1 MHDMTKPNVFYQNEL
16 EKNRSEVIVLNKR
29 LIILSYTRLIVFL
42 ATAFGLYMMF
52 SSSELAIIVV
62 LSGIGIFIYLLV
74 SYNNTK
80 SKRDF
85 HEALVQINFEEIK
98 IGDGFFD
105 HRDSGLKF
113 QNPEH
118 FYSLDIDLFGKASFF
133 QYINRT
139 ATKDG
144 QALLANLMLSNN
156 IEHIPEKQEAIKELS
171 QMTQWRQD
179 YSANAKLVESES
191 QSDEVLKC
199 LAQHESKFSN
209 THHTLAIGFSLA
221 SLIVFG
227 LILIQAIP
235 LPYLGYWLLLGLLIS
250 GTFIK
255 KVNLLSYQSSK
266 AKELFKSYAVLLGL
280 IENTDF
286 KSTWLQKHQ
295 KTIQNQNQKASV
307 LVKQFSQLIDRLDNR
322 NNLIWA
328 IVANGFFLADIWQ
341 SFLIE
346 QWIVKHKANISQWFT
361 TVAFF
366 DAYNSFGTYVFN
378 HPEFVFPLINSN
390 GSTIIATALGH
401 PLIKADKRVCSD
413 VEINSQQFF
422 IVTGANMAG
431 KSTFLRTVGLCI
443 VSANLGL
450 PVCATY
456 AGYRPIKLITS
467 MRTTD
472 SLTDD
477 SSYFFSELKRL
488 QYIVNQLQNEPYFVV
503 LDEILKGT
511 NSTDKAIG
519 SKKFV
524 ERLVKSKATGI
535 IATHDLS
542 LCDIEA
548 TQTAVKNY
556 FFDAEIKNN
565 ELYFDYKLKQGI
577 CENMNASFLL
587 KKMGIVE

>member
-1 MHDMTKPNVFYQNEL
+1 MRTPISTYRQLLKSHSASYQNIKRQINL
-16 EKNRSEVIVLNKR
+16 LSAVRLVWFLAVVVSLYLTFNQTYVFSTIGVLG
-29 LIILSYTRLIVFL
+29 LIVFL
-42 ATAFGLYMMF
+42 WLLSKHSNLKHRKDYLSALITINQNEIEIANGNYHHQPNGLAF
-52 SSSELAIIVV
+52 
-62 LSGIGIFIYLLV
+62 
-74 SYNNTK
+74 
-80 SKRDF
+80 
-85 HEALVQINFEEIK
+85 QEEQHA
-98 IGDGFFD
+98 F
-105 HRDSGLKF
+105 
-113 QNPEH
+113 
-118 FYSLDIDLFGKASFF
+118 SLDIDLFGRASFF

-139 ATKDG
+139 TTQDG
-144 QALLANLMLSNN
+144 QEFLANLLLSNN
-156 IEHIPEKQEAIKELS
+156 IEDIPKKQEGIKELS
-171 QMTQWRQD
+171 EMTYWRQD
-179 YSANAKLVESES
+179 YSANAKIIESES
-191 QSDEVLKC
+191 HSDEILKW
-199 LAQHESKFSN
+199 LSHHGSTFSK
-209 THHTLAIGFSLA
+209 THRTLAVIFSMASLAIFSLVIFKA
-221 SLIVFG
+221 LSLI
-227 LILIQAIP
+227 
-235 LPYLGYWLLLGLLIS
+235 YLGYWLLFGLFVS
-250 GTFIK
+250 GIFIK
-255 KVNLLSYQSSK
+255 KVNVLSYQSSK
-266 AKELFKSYAVLLGL
+266 AKQLFKSYAVLLGT
-280 IENTDF
+280 IESTNF
-286 KSTWLQKHQ
+286 KSEWLLEHQKH
-295 KTIQNQNQKASV
+295 IQNQNQKASG

-328 IVANGFFLADIWQ
+328 IVANGFFLVDIWQ

-366 DAYNSFGTYVFN
+366 DAYNSFGTYAFN
-378 HPEFVFPLINSN
+378 HPEFVFPDINSN
-390 GSTIIATALGH
+390 DNNIKAMELGH

-413 VEINSQQFF
+413 VTIQSQQFF

-450 PVCATY
+450 PVCAKN
-456 AGYRPIKLITS
+456 AGYKPIKLITS

-488 QYIVNQLQNEPYFVV
+488 QYIVNQLQNEPYFVI

-519 SKKFV
+519 SKKFI

>member
-1 MHDMTKPNVFYQNEL
+1 VKTPISTYQELLKGYERSLQNIKSQINWLGAVRLVWFVAVVILLYLTFNQTYFFLMIGLTGLAVFLWLLSKHSSLKHRKEYLNALIAINQNEI
-16 EKNRSEVIVLNKR
+16 ETANGNYHHRPNG
-29 LIILSYTRLIVFL
+29 L
-42 ATAFGLYMMF
+42 A
-52 SSSELAIIVV
+52 
-62 LSGIGIFIYLLV
+62 
-74 SYNNTK
+74 
-80 SKRDF
+80 
-85 HEALVQINFEEIK
+85 
-98 IGDGFFD
+98 
-105 HRDSGLKF
+105 F
-113 QNPEH
+113 QQEQH
-118 FYSLDIDLFGKASFF
+118 AYSLDIDLFGRASFF

-144 QALLANLMLSNN
+144 QEFLANLLLSNN
-156 IEHIPEKQEAIKELS
+156 IEDIPKKQEAIKELS
-171 QMTQWRQD
+171 KITPWRQD
-179 YSANAKLVESES
+179 YSANAQLVESES
-191 QSDEVLKC
+191 HSSEILKWLSHYESSFSKTHQM
-199 LAQHESKFSN
+199 LAVMFSIAS
-209 THHTLAIGFSLA
+209 LAIFSLVIFKVL
-221 SLIVFG
+221 SLI
-227 LILIQAIP
+227 
-235 LPYLGYWLLLGLLIS
+235 YLGYWLLFGLFLS
-250 GTFIK
+250 GVFIK
-255 KVNLLSYQSSK
+255 KVNVLSFQSSK
-266 AKELFKSYAVLLGL
+266 AKRLFKSYAILLST
-280 IENTDF
+280 IEHSVF
-286 KSTWLQKHQ
+286 KSEWLLQHQ
-295 KTIQNQNQKASV
+295 AHIQNQNQKASL
-307 LVKQFSQLIDRLDNR
+307 LVKEFSQLIDRLDNR

-346 QWIVKHKANISQWFT
+346 QWIGKHKANIARWFT

-366 DAYNSFGTYVFN
+366 DAYNSFGTYAFN
-378 HPEFVFPLINSN
+378 HPEFVFPVINSN
-390 GSTIIATALGH
+390 NNNIKAVDLGH
-401 PLIKADKRVCSD
+401 PLIKSDKRVCSN
-413 VEINSQQFF
+413 VSILSQQFF

-431 KSTFLRTVGLCI
+431 KSTFLRTVGLYI

-450 PVCATY
+450 PVCAKSAY
-456 AGYRPIKLITS
+456 YKPIKLITS

-488 QYIVNQLQNEPYFVV
+488 QYIVNQLQNEPYFVI

-542 LCDIEA
+542 LCEIEA
-548 TQTAVKNY
+548 TEKAVKNY
-556 FFDAEIKNN
+556 YFDAEIKND